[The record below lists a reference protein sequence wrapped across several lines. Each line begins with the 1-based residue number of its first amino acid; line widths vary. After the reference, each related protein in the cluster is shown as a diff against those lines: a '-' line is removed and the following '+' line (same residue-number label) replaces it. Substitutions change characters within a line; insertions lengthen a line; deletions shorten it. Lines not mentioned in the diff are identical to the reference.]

1 MGDYHEHMSVIGR
14 WGLKKEHSAESRN
27 KEVIKISFMMPS
39 TENSC
44 VI

>member
-1 MGDYHEHMSVIGR
+1 MNTCQSLVAGA
-14 WGLKKEHSAESRN
+14 LKKEHSAESRN

>member
-14 WGLKKEHSAESRN
+14 WSLEKEHLTESTN
-27 KEVIKISFMMPS
+27 KEVIKFSFMMPS
-39 TENSC
+39 KENSC